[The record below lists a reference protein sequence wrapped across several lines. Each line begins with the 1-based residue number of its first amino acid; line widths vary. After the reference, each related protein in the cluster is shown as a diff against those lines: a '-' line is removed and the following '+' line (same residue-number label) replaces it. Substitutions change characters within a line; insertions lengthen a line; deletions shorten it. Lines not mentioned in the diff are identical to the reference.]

1 MKSRARLFQPG
12 IQALEDRTVL
22 SVSFSHFLH
31 SVFPFVPDKSSKP
44 KYRPA
49 VLGTH
54 STSTITPAVLTPHI
68 HAVRP
73 GHIHAMIQP
82 INAGQAVTPTVAH
95 TRGAFNVYGVLP
107 ASLHSRV
114 R

>member
-1 MKSRARLFQPG
+1 MKLRVRLFQPG
-12 IQALEDRTVL
+12 MQVLEDRTVL

-31 SVFPFVPDKSSKP
+31 SVFPFVTDKTSKP
-44 KYRPA
+44 KHRPA
-49 VLGTH
+49 ILGTQ
-54 STSTITPAVLTPHI
+54 SASTITPAVVSPHI
-68 HAVRP
+68 RAVRP

-95 TRGAFNVYGVLP
+95 PQGAFNVYGVLP
-107 ASLHSRV
+107 AKLHARV